1 MKTVIIIGGGP
12 AGMMAAIE
20 ASKENKV
27 ILVEKNEK
35 LGKKLYITGKGRCN
49 ITSSKYIGDFFD
61 YIPTN
66 SNFLYSSLYSYT
78 NEDVMNFFESLGVE
92 LKVERGDRVFPKSD
106 KSSEIING
114 LKKALNNNNVEILLN
129 SKVTKINKEENE
141 ISWVEINNKDILKG
155 DCFIMCTGGVSY
167 PQTGSTG
174 DGYIFAK
181 QLGHNITNIA
191 PSLVPIEV
199 FEYYIKDLQGL
210 SLKNI
215 ELKIENNKKVI
226 YEEFGELLFTHFG
239 LSGPLAIK
247 ASSVISGNQKLKA
260 VIDLKPALSFE
271 ELDKRIQRDFS
282 KYINKDYK
290 NALND
295 LLPSKLIKTIIDLSK
310 IDENKKVSFI
320 TREERLNLVKLIKNF
335 TFEIKGLRP
344 IEEAIITKGGVD
356 IKQIDSSNMKSK
368 KINNLYFA
376 GEILDVDGYTGGFNL
391 QIAMSTGHLSGEKV
405 GEI

>member
-1 MKTVIIIGGGP
+1 
-12 AGMMAAIE
+12 MMAAIE